1 MTDNGEEYITVE
13 QVAST
18 LRVSVR
24 HAARYAERVRTQK
37 AGKRILFHRGDI
49 EALADELGA
58 QNKPAIPQPAE
69 LVPLGEMMQ
78 TFERQQAQI
87 AALSHEVG
95 RLQGILEQQKLLTE
109 DVQEVHRKLVK
120 TEQER
125 DRLRQELAQVRGE
138 LDKVQKT
145 WWKRLLDGD

>member
-58 QNKPAIPQPAE
+58 QHKPAIPQPAE

-95 RLQGILEQQKLLTE
+95 RLQGILEQQRLLTE
-109 DVQEVHRKLVK
+109 DANEVRRRLIEVETQRDMLQQELDRIKS
-120 TEQER
+120 EQEQPKPSWWR
-125 DRLRQELAQVRGE
+125 RLFAA
-138 LDKVQKT
+138 D
-145 WWKRLLDGD
+145 